1 MNEAPENGIESEVEE
16 DKKSLH
22 KDQRGAVLAE
32 FVIVLLPM
40 LTTFFVFAQL
50 AAMASARLML
60 KHSAVVAVRAA
71 TVYSNT
77 GDNVPEASGNT
88 GGGDVTSAAQAA
100 LGTWNRSFTGVGTT
114 VNDTSTRGDDDNQY
128 DMVTVTVR
136 ATYRCQVPLGKI
148 ICGAGGTRA
157 MQDTKSMPHQGA
169 RYRTE

>member
-1 MNEAPENGIESEVEE
+1 MNEAPENGIEEE
-16 DKKSLH
+16 AKSLH

-32 FVIVLLPM
+32 FVLVLAPM
-40 LTTFFVFAQL
+40 LTMFFVFAQL
-50 AAMASARLML
+50 SAMASARLML

-71 TVYSNT
+71 AVYSNT
-77 GDNVPEASGNT
+77 GDNVPEASGS

-100 LGTWNRSFTGVGTT
+100 LGTWNRSFTGVSTT

-128 DMVTVTVR
+128 DLVTVTVS
-136 ATYRCQVPLGKI
+136 ATYRCEVPLGKI

>member
-1 MNEAPENGIESEVEE
+1 MNEAPENGIEVEE
-16 DKKSLH
+16 DDKKSLH

-60 KHSAVVAVRAA
+60 KHSAVVAARAA
-71 TVYSNT
+71 SVYSNS
-77 GDNVPEASGNT
+77 GDNVPEASGAD
-88 GGGDVTSAAQAA
+88 GRGDVQSAAQAA
-100 LGTWNRSFTGVGTT
+100 LGTWNRSFTGVSVA

-128 DMVTVTVR
+128 DLVTVTVS

-148 ICGAGGTRA
+148 ICGGGTRA